1 MLEWISE
8 HSDALNVVLSAA
20 MLLVWLGYFEVFLR
34 GYRRERRPK
43 ILISRGSGS
52 SLHAHC
58 LLSNMSAETIYI
70 HSLIAKLNNSDEE
83 TFAAVTDL
91 VGDSEDE
98 SRISLKEATLQG
110 PVAAGDFLDA
120 GTFASILR
128 RAGWS
133 APATGA
139 DSGDHRSIEIELT
152 VLATYRSE
160 DLIVGASRRFAVEA
174 AEGGWRVAP
183 RTVATQQIR
192 NKRQRRALL
201 EAYTDY
207 LN

>member
-1 MLEWISE
+1 MWEWISE
-8 HSDALNVVLSAA
+8 HSDALNVLLSAA
-20 MLLVWLGYFEVFLR
+20 MLLVWLGYFEVFLQ
-34 GYRRERRPK
+34 GFRRARRPK
-43 ILISRGSGS
+43 ILINRGGGSR
-52 SLHAHC
+52 LHAHC
-58 LLSNMSAETIYI
+58 LLSNMSAEAIYI
-70 HSLIAKLNNSDEE
+70 HSLIAKLNSSDEE

-91 VGDSEDE
+91 VGDDDE
-98 SRISLKEATLQG
+98 ATYSLAEATLQG

-120 GTFASILR
+120 GTFESILR

-174 AEGGWRVAP
+174 AEGGWRVTP